1 MSALR
6 AVQAAPTFS
15 EHELIS
21 AVRRGDDRAFEEL
34 YSRYRPRIG
43 SYVFGMV
50 GDHQRAEDIA
60 QEVFI
65 AALRRLR
72 ATERPIAFKPWI
84 YEIAKNACINE
95 FRRARRSQEVPL
107 EADGHGDGV
116 GITPARLIAD
126 GADAAVEHKQRLDDL
141 RRAFHGLSDSHH
153 RIIVMRELEGR
164 SYTQIGESL
173 GMTKPVVE
181 STLFR
186 ARRKLSEEYEELVTG
201 RRCDRVQSVI
211 AAEGECPLRSL
222 RIKERRLL
230 ARHLAHCQ
238 PCRRHARMAGVD
250 ESFFKTPSIAG
261 KIAALLPIPW
271 LRFRRGHGDAGEP
284 ATSTGG
290 ERSSAAIQSLQNAA
304 VYVNPSGPAAGIGRM
319 AAAAAAIVVAGAGG
333 GLVTGL
339 GHHGAMPAPRVP
351 HVSPVRASHPA
362 TTPANGTASPPVAAP
377 APTRHSAPSSTSAGA
392 KHHSERSSKST
403 GAGSGGGSG
412 GGSGSSAASTH
423 TTSTGGS
430 AGGSAHASAT
440 KPAGGGSAVST
451 VTGTTG
457 SAGSAVHNPLAAAAG
472 TVTKILTGGGS
483 SGSSGSGTGTQLPK
497 IGPVQ
502 LPKLPVTLPK
512 PPSSSTTSVP
522 QPQLPAVQLPKVP
535 GLPDPNKVLSGL
547 TGH

>member
-6 AVQAAPTFS
+6 AAQPAPSCS

-21 AVRRGDDRAFEEL
+21 AVRYGDDRAFEEL
-34 YSRYRPRIG
+34 YARYRPRIG

-84 YEIAKNACINE
+84 YEIAKNACIDE
-95 FRRARRSQEVPL
+95 FRRARRTREVPL
-107 EADGHGDGV
+107 ETDAEDAA
-116 GITPARLIAD
+116 PMRLVSH

-141 RRAFHGLSDSHH
+141 RGAFHGLSDSHH

-211 AAEGECPLRSL
+211 AAEGERPLQL
-222 RIKERRLL
+222 LGIKERRLL

-238 PCRRHARMAGVD
+238 PCRRHARMAGID

-271 LRFRRGHGDAGEP
+271 LRIRHAHHSSGGESV
-284 ATSTGG
+284 TSTGG
-290 ERSSAAIQSLQNAA
+290 QRSAAAVQSLQNAA
-304 VYVNPSGPAAGIGRM
+304 AYVDPSGPAAGLGRM

-339 GHHGAMPAPRVP
+339 GHHGAMPAPRVI
-351 HVSPVRASHPA
+351 HVTPAQASHKTA
-362 TTPANGTASPPVAAP
+362 TPASSTASHTVAAP
-377 APTRHSAPSSTSAGA
+377 PAARQSASSHTSAGA
-392 KHHSERSSKST
+392 KRRSERVSKS
-403 GAGSGGGSG
+403 SGPG
-412 GGSGSSAASTH
+412 GGSGSSA
-423 TTSTGGS
+423 G
-430 AGGSAHASAT
+430 
-440 KPAGGGSAVST
+440 
-451 VTGTTG
+451 
-457 SAGSAVHNPLAAAAG
+457 
-472 TVTKILTGGGS
+472 
-483 SGSSGSGTGTQLPK
+483 SGSSVEACHLGRQLGCQVGSHVGRG
-497 IGPVQ
+497 
-502 LPKLPVTLPK
+502 
-512 PPSSSTTSVP
+512 
-522 QPQLPAVQLPKVP
+522 AVGFRFGRQHRHRHGGFSELR
-535 GLPDPNKVLSGL
+535 GQ
-547 TGH
+547 

>member
-6 AVQAAPTFS
+6 AAQPAPSCS
-15 EHELIS
+15 EHELVS
-21 AVRRGDDRAFEEL
+21 AVRHGDDRAFEEL
-34 YSRYRPRIG
+34 YARYRPRIG

-84 YEIAKNACINE
+84 YEIAKNACIDE
-95 FRRARRSQEVPL
+95 FRRARRTREVPL
-107 EADGHGDGV
+107 ETDAEDAA
-116 GITPARLIAD
+116 PMRLVSP

-141 RRAFHGLSDSHH
+141 RGAFHGLSDSHH

-211 AAEGECPLRSL
+211 AAEGDRPLQML
-222 RIKERRLL
+222 GIKERRLL

-238 PCRRHARMAGVD
+238 PCRRHARMAGID

-271 LRFRRGHGDAGEP
+271 LRIRHAHHSSGGESV
-284 ATSTGG
+284 TSTGG
-290 ERSSAAIQSLQNAA
+290 QRSAAAVQSLQNAA
-304 VYVNPSGPAAGIGRM
+304 AYVDPSGPAAGLGRL

-339 GHHGAMPAPRVP
+339 GHHGAMPVPRVLHAAP
-351 HVSPVRASHPA
+351 AQASHKTP
-362 TTPANGTASPPVAAP
+362 TPAGSTASHTVAAP
-377 APTRHSAPSSTSAGA
+377 AAAWQSGSSHRSAGA
-392 KHHSERSSKST
+392 KRHSERVSKSS
-403 GAGSGGGSG
+403 GPGGGSG
-412 GGSGSSAASTH
+412 GSAGSGSSA
-423 TTSTGGS
+423 G
-430 AGGSAHASAT
+430 HAT
-440 KPAGGGSAVST
+440 
-451 VTGTTG
+451 
-457 SAGSAVHNPLAAAAG
+457 SAGSSASRSAPASAAGSSGSGSAAGTAGSASSAVNNPLAAAAG
-472 TVTKILTGGGS
+472 TAQKVLSSGGN
-483 SGSSGSGTGTQLPK
+483 SGSSGSGSGIQLPK

-512 PPSSSTTSVP
+512 LPSSSSSSTSSVS

-535 GLPDPNKVLSGL
+535 GLPDPNKVLSSL

>member
-6 AVQAAPTFS
+6 AAQPAPSCS
-15 EHELIS
+15 EHELVS
-21 AVRRGDDRAFEEL
+21 AVRYGDDRAFEEL
-34 YSRYRPRIG
+34 YARYRPRIG

-84 YEIAKNACINE
+84 YEIAKNACIDE
-95 FRRARRSQEVPL
+95 FRRARRTREVPL
-107 EADGHGDGV
+107 ETDAEDAA
-116 GITPARLIAD
+116 PMRLVSH

-141 RRAFHGLSDSHH
+141 RGAFHGLSDSHH

-211 AAEGECPLRSL
+211 AAEGDRPLQML
-222 RIKERRLL
+222 GIKERRLL

-238 PCRRHARMAGVD
+238 PCRRHARMAGID

-271 LRFRRGHGDAGEP
+271 LRIRHAHHSSGGESV
-284 ATSTGG
+284 TSTGG
-290 ERSSAAIQSLQNAA
+290 QRSAAAVQSLQNAA
-304 VYVNPSGPAAGIGRM
+304 AYVDPSGPAAGLGRM

-339 GHHGAMPAPRVP
+339 GHHGAMPVPRVL
-351 HVSPVRASHPA
+351 HVTPAQASHKTP
-362 TTPANGTASPPVAAP
+362 TPAGSTASHTVAAP
-377 APTRHSAPSSTSAGA
+377 AAAWQSGSSHRSAGA
-392 KHHSERSSKST
+392 KRHSERVSKSVRSRWRVRRQRRFGLLRGARDLGRQLGFKVGSRVGRGSVGFRFGRRHRP
-403 GAGSGGGSG
+403 GAGSA
-412 GGSGSSAASTH
+412 SSA
-423 TTSTGGS
+423 
-430 AGGSAHASAT
+430 
-440 KPAGGGSAVST
+440 VN
-451 VTGTTG
+451 
-457 SAGSAVHNPLAAAAG
+457 NPLAAAAG
-472 TVTKILTGGGS
+472 TAQKVLSSGGS
-483 SGSSGSGTGTQLPK
+483 SGSSGSGSGIQLPK

-512 PPSSSTTSVP
+512 LPSSSSSSTSSVS